1 MYYKFF
7 RKIIGILGY
16 KLVDKNLIK
25 NNRLLSNYTSIN
37 TEKIIE
43 NLFLDN
49 HIKTIIQIG
58 SNDGQRFDILGKLIK
73 NISQK

>member
-25 NNRLLSNYTSIN
+25 NNRLLSNYTIN

-43 NLFLDN
+43 NLF
-49 HIKTIIQIG
+49 
-58 SNDGQRFDILGKLIK
+58 SR
-73 NISQK
+73 